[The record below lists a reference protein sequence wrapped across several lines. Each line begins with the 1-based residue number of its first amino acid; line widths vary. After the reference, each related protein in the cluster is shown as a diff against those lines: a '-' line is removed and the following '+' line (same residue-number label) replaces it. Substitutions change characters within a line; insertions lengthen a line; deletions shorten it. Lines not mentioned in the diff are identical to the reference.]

1 MRIPGMALVG
11 LLVLALGG
19 CGAGPRPGRVTAST
33 PAAGSTSGAA
43 GDGAGTATGT
53 PPAPGATAGVNPT
66 RRSPD
71 VLVTYGRQGG
81 IAGLDDR
88 LSVRTDGAYER
99 TRRGAAV
106 TKSRLTADEL
116 TRLRSVLAES
126 RFTEIPAV
134 NTAPGVSDAFTY
146 RIGYG
151 DREVT
156 AQDGAVPAALRPVID
171 ALDAIVSRA

>member
-1 MRIPGMALVG
+1 MRIPGMALAG

-19 CGAGPRPGRVTAST
+19 CGAGPRPGRATAST
-33 PAAGSTSGAA
+33 PAAGSTTGTP
-43 GDGAGTATGT
+43 DGAGTVTGT
-53 PPAPGATAGVNPT
+53 PPAPGATAATGPP

-81 IAGLDDR
+81 IAGFDDR

-106 TKSRLTADEL
+106 TKGRLTADEL

-156 AQDGAVPAALRPVID
+156 AQDGAVPAALRPVIE